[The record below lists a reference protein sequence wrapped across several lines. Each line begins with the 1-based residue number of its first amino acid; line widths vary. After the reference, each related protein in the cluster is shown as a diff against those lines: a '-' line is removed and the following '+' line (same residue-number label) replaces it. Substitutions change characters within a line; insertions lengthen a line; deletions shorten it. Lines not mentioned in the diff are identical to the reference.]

1 MLLKYKIF
9 LFLLITIRALGQ
21 DNIISK
27 YEKADLNY
35 KGRIYSERLE
45 IDTNKSLLLKIEEN
59 SFLVF
64 NEKNDVYS
72 YYVTPSN
79 TILKNKMNRNE
90 SIKCLQYLDSLKSI
104 NPSNLNVTETKADKP
119 DSVESISVEDGITYS
134 LEFFKNNITIQYHT
148 YSPEVYIE
156 HKFPF
161 YKERQKLLNAFNYYK
176 SIFKYS
182 RKDNLGLKRTDS
194 LYIIFDFKMTDGIGK
209 SWVKKPNN
217 DEVFSVW
224 NTERDTIVFIKENA
238 IQAQNPYVSKRFLKK
253 RKNKKIINIDDLIKL
268 RVFDYLKLIENN
280 FIFLINEKEISKKIK
295 LNRIEDMYYSERPQE
310 CE

>member
-1 MLLKYKIF
+1 MLFKYRIPLL
-9 LFLLITIRALGQ
+9 LFISISSFGQ
-21 DNIISK
+21 NDIISK
-27 YEKADLNY
+27 YEKADVNY
-35 KGRIYSERLE
+35 KGRVYSERLE
-45 IDTNKSLLLKIEEN
+45 IDNNRLLLLKVEEN
-59 SFLVF
+59 CFLVF

-79 TILKNKMNRNE
+79 TILKNKMTKNE

-134 LEFFKNNITIQYHT
+134 LELFKKDVTVQYQT

-161 YKERQKLLNAFNYYK
+161 YKERQKLLNAFNYFK
-176 SIFKYS
+176 SISKHPKNNVNS
-182 RKDNLGLKRTDS
+182 KVIDS

-217 DEVFSVW
+217 DEFFSVW
-224 NTERDTIVFIKENA
+224 NTKKDSIILIKKNA
-238 IQAQNPYVSKRFLKK
+238 IQAQNPYVSRRFFKK
-253 RKNKKIINIDDLIKL
+253 RNPKKIINIDDLIKL
-268 RVFDYLKLIENN
+268 RMVDFIKLAETNFVFI
-280 FIFLINEKEISKKIK
+280 INEKRMSKKIK
-295 LNRIEDMYYSERPQE
+295 LNRVEELIYHERPQE
-310 CE
+310 CD

>member
-45 IDTNKSLLLKIEEN
+45 IDNNKSLLLKIEEN

-119 DSVESISVEDGITYS
+119 DSLESISVEDGITYS

-224 NTERDTIVFIKENA
+224 NTEKDSIVLIKENA

-253 RKNKKIINIDDLIKL
+253 QKNNK
-268 RVFDYLKLIENN
+268 Y
-280 FIFLINEKEISKKIK
+280 
-295 LNRIEDMYYSERPQE
+295 
-310 CE
+310 